1 MARTQRGRE
10 AEAEPLV
17 DDAAER
23 DVRAALVMSET
34 LLRQTLEGTQTG
46 SWYWDIATNV
56 VWWSDNLGPLHGLP
70 RGTQPSDYAA
80 YLELIH
86 PHDRE
91 RLEAAV
97 AAALAEGKGY
107 EIELRS
113 APRDGEFRWI
123 WASSTV
129 LPGDDGAPARIV
141 GLTRDITARKR
152 ELERESVFSEVTLLF
167 ERAAEPEAALQ
178 HLAELLVEH
187 LADWCVIRLEVDG
200 RVTAVADACSDELRA
215 EAADEQLDAVEAAI
229 DARRGAPR
237 GEAVLHRELEQR
249 DGEPS
254 PIRSAIAASLTG
266 RDAVVGTLVLG
277 AGPSRRR
284 YDEHDRAF
292 MEDLARSVAGEI
304 VHARLDE
311 AVGLARREAELAAS
325 HAARLQQVTA
335 GLAAAATSAEIAD
348 VIIEHGMPAL
358 GATTA
363 ILGVVEE
370 AGELRFLRI
379 EGYGGVFPERLSLD
393 APWPVA
399 AAVRT
404 RELVELRD
412 VGERRVAY
420 SVPEQVWRESGKGNL
435 VAVPLVA
442 RDTVIGALGF
452 TREARGPLSAGERRL
467 VETLAGQTALALER
481 ATLFEAD
488 RRARVRAEGLQ
499 RVTGAVAT
507 AATIEEL
514 AAAAATEALEI
525 LDASGVTVL
534 LSRPG
539 ETGTVE
545 VIASRGGVAGHAR
558 IEPAVDLDSATVTAE
573 AIRTQTAVFVETPE
587 ELERA
592 WPRSAEVADEVGVG
606 AVACVPI
613 QVGDRIGALSV
624 VVSRPRRFPPEER
637 TFLRLLARACEHG
650 LVRAALY
657 ETELEARNRA
667 DTLHRLSAGLS
678 RALVPAEVGAT
689 FLDHAV
695 AAFRGVGGTV
705 MLADARRESLE
716 TIASRGRSRTQ
727 PLAADAPDVEA
738 VAYRSGALAVGEP
751 DCDGLSVHAHPLAAG
766 GTVIGV
772 ASVAL
777 SDQRAL
783 SPADEQLLSTM
794 ARLCAQALER
804 AHLYE
809 SEHAIALRLQRALL
823 PDDVVEHPAARIA
836 ARYRAGSESMEVGGD
851 WYDTFALAGDRIGIA
866 VGDVVGSGI
875 EAAASM
881 GRLRSALAAFALE
894 GTGPGRLIARLDAF
908 AAGAGGVEFATAC
921 YAVVDPATGVVRY
934 SSAGHPPLLVVS
946 PSGEARWLR
955 EGRSPPLAAGLEEH
969 TGEAVDLLLPGWT
982 LLAYSDGLVERRSEL
997 IEVGLERLERTAL
1010 ELSELPVDDLV
1021 NELLARLCA
1030 DGAGDDVVVVAL
1042 RMEHAPN
1049 LRFRHRFPAR
1059 PVEIS
1064 VCRSALGHWLDGLE
1078 VEGGVRDDIVLAVH
1092 EACANAVE
1100 HAYAGRVPGEV
1111 EVDVVIGTA
1120 GLVAAVSDR
1129 GSWRTGPGDASR
1141 GQGRRIMEAVTREM
1155 SVATSDDGTVVT
1167 MAFESV
1173 VSVPV

>member
-1 MARTQRGRE
+1 MAGIRRGRE
-10 AEAEPLV
+10 TDGEPLG
-17 DDAAER
+17 DDVSER
-23 DVRAALVMSET
+23 DVRAALVTSET

-46 SWYWDIATNV
+46 SWYWDIPTNV
-56 VWWSDNLGPLHGLP
+56 VSWSDNLGPLHGLP

-91 RLEAAV
+91 KIQAAV
-97 AAALAEGKGY
+97 GAALADGTGY
-107 EIELRS
+107 EIELRTG
-113 APRDGEFRWI
+113 PRDGEVRWI
-123 WASSTV
+123 WASATV
-129 LPGDDGAPARIV
+129 LPDEQGAPTRVV
-141 GLTRDITARKR
+141 GLTRDITDRKR
-152 ELERESVFSEVTLLF
+152 ELERQTVLAELTPLF
-167 ERAAEPEAALQ
+167 ERAATPEAALQ
-178 HLAELLVEH
+178 PLAELLVAH
-187 LADWCVIRLEVDG
+187 VADWCSIRLVANED
-200 RVTAVADACSDELRA
+200 VTGAAVVCSDELRA
-215 EAADEQLDAVEAAI
+215 EVSDEQLRETEESVDVDGTAAGGGTI
-229 DARRGAPR
+229 
-237 GEAVLHRELEQR
+237 LHRELEAS
-249 DGEPS
+249 GG
-254 PIRSAIAASLTG
+254 IRSAIVAAVSG
-266 RDAVVGTLVLG
+266 RDGVVGALAVG
-277 AGPSRRR
+277 AGPSQRR
-284 YDEHDRAF
+284 YDEDDRAF
-292 MEDLARSVAGEI
+292 VDDLSKAVATEI
-304 VHARLDE
+304 ERARLDLAIE
-311 AVGLARREAELAAS
+311 VARREADLAAS

-370 AGELRFLRI
+370 PGELRFLRL
-379 EGYGGVFPERLSLD
+379 EGYGDVFPERLSLD

-399 AAVRT
+399 AAA
-404 RELVELRD
+404 REQELIELGD
-412 VGERRVAY
+412 VGERRVGYA
-420 SVPEQVWRESGKGNL
+420 VPEQVWQESGKGNL

-452 TREARGPLSAGERRL
+452 TREEPGPLSPGERLL

-507 AATIEEL
+507 AATVEEL
-514 AAAAATEALEI
+514 AGAAATEALEI

-539 ETGTVE
+539 ETDAVE
-545 VIASRGGVAGHAR
+545 VVASRGDVAAYAR
-558 IEPAVDLDSATVTAE
+558 DEPAVDLGSATVTAE
-573 AIRTQTAVFVETPE
+573 AIRTQTAVFVEAPE

-592 WPRSAEVADEVGVG
+592 WPRTAQVAEKMGVG

-613 QVGDRIGALSV
+613 RVGDRVGALSV

-637 TFLRLLARACEHG
+637 TFLRLLAQACEHG

-678 RALVPAEVGAT
+678 RALVPAEVGAV
-689 FLDHAV
+689 FLEHAV
-695 AAFRGVGGTV
+695 AAFRGVGGSV
-705 MLADARRESLE
+705 MLVDARRGSLDAIARSGRGGAESL
-716 TIASRGRSRTQ
+716 AV
-727 PLAADAPDVEA
+727 DAPDVESA
-738 VAYRSGALAVGEP
+738 SFRSGEAVVGEP
-751 DCDGLSVHAHPLAAG
+751 DLDGISVHVRPLAAG
-766 GTVIGV
+766 GAVIGV

-777 SDQRAL
+777 ADRRGLA
-783 SPADEQLLSTM
+783 PADEQLLSTM
-794 ARLCAQALER
+794 TRLCAQALER

-809 SEHAIALRLQRALL
+809 SEHVIALRLQRALL
-823 PDDVVEHPAARIA
+823 PDAVVEHPAARIA
-836 ARYRAGSESMEVGGD
+836 ARYRAGSESMLVGGD
-851 WYDTFALAGDRIGIA
+851 WYDTFALSGERIGIA

-894 GTGPGRLIARLDAF
+894 GTGPGSVIARLDAF

-934 SSAGHPPLLVVS
+934 ASAGHPPLLVVS
-946 PSGEARWLR
+946 PSGDARWLR
-955 EGRSPPLAAGLEEH
+955 EARSPPLAAGLEEH
-969 TGEAVDLLLPGWT
+969 TGDAVDLLVPGST

-997 IEVGLERLERTAL
+997 IEVGLERLERNAL
-1010 ELSELPVDDLV
+1010 ELSELPVDELV

-1042 RMEHAPN
+1042 RLEHVTQP
-1049 LRFRHRFPAR
+1049 RFRHRFPAR
-1059 PVEIS
+1059 PVEIV
-1064 VCRSALGHWLDGLE
+1064 VCRAALGHWLDRLE
-1078 VEGGVRDDIVLAVH
+1078 VDQVVRNDIVLAVH

-1100 HAYAGRVPGEV
+1100 HAYAGRAPGEV
-1111 EVDVVIGTA
+1111 EVDVVAGTA
-1120 GLVAAVSDR
+1120 GLVAAISDR
-1129 GSWRTGPGDASR
+1129 GQWRTGPGDPAR
-1141 GQGRRIMEAVTREM
+1141 GQGRRIMEAVAQEL
-1155 SVATSDDGTVVT
+1155 SLATSDDGTVVT
-1167 MAFESV
+1167 MVFETV
-1173 VSVPV
+1173 APVPA